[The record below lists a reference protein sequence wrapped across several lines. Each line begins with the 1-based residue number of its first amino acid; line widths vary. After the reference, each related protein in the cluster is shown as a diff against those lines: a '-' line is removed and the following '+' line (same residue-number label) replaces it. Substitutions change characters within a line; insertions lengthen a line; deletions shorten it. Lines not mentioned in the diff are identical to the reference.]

1 MNNNESVKVFRIIGS
16 FKQRRETTQFSKEL
30 SALTEEQA
38 KDRLFAEF
46 GSRNR
51 LKRRQI
57 RINSIKIIT
66 PEEITDPFIKKLV
79 TTDFKIPYED

>member
-16 FKQRRETTQFSKEL
+16 FKQRRETTPFSKEF
-30 SALTEEQA
+30 SSLTEEQA

-51 LKRRQI
+51 LKKRQI
-57 RINSIKIIT
+57 RISSIKIIT
-66 PEEITDPFIKKLV
+66 HEEITDPFVKKLV